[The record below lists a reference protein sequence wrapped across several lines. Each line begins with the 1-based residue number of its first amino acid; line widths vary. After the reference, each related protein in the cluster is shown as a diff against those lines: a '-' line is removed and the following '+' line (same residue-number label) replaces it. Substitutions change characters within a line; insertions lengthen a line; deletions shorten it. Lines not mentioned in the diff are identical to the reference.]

1 MINTRFELY
10 KFRRELKR
18 NGKDYTF
25 RRRKLNKFNEPTIEL
40 EDVLTIRCL
49 YHEVSSFKTTSTG
62 DSSTTVTEK
71 QPMLLCAVED
81 VKDSGLEAGD
91 FIEVDDSVYGDKKVL
106 RFVGIV
112 DIQNYGIIADISLEV
127 VDDGFES

>member
-1 MINTRFELY
+1 MINTKFELY

-25 RRRKLNKFNEPTIEL
+25 RRRKLNQFNEPTGDL

-81 VKDSGLEAGD
+81 VKGSVLEIGD

-112 DIQNYGIIADISLEV
+112 DIQNYGILADISLEV

>member
-1 MINTRFELY
+1 MINTKFELY

-49 YHEVSSFKTTSTG
+49 YHEDSSFKTTLTG

-91 FIEVDDSVYGDKKVL
+91 FIEVEDSVYGDKKVL

>member
-1 MINTRFELY
+1 MINTKFELY
-10 KFRRELKR
+10 KLRRELKR

-25 RRRKLNKFNEPTIEL
+25 RRRKLNQFNEPTGEL

-81 VKDSGLEAGD
+81 VKGSVLEIGD
-91 FIEVDDSVYGDKKVL
+91 FIEVNDSVYEDKKLL
-106 RFVGIV
+106 RFIGIV

>member
-1 MINTRFELY
+1 MINTKFELY

-18 NGKDYTF
+18 NGKNYTF
-25 RRRKLNKFNEPTIEL
+25 HRHKLNQFNEPTGEL
-40 EDVLTIRCL
+40 EDVLTICCL
-49 YHEVSSFKTTSTG
+49 YHEVSSFKTTSTADG
-62 DSSTTVTEK
+62 STTVTEK

-81 VKDSGLEAGD
+81 VKDSGLKIGD
-91 FIEVDDSVYGDKKVL
+91 FIKVDDSVYGDEKVL

-127 VDDGFES
+127 VEDGFES

>member
-25 RRRKLNKFNEPTIEL
+25 RRRKLNQFNEPTTEL

>member
-25 RRRKLNKFNEPTIEL
+25 RRRKLNQFNEPTIEL

>member
-1 MINTRFELY
+1 MINTKFELY

-25 RRRKLNKFNEPTIEL
+25 RRRKLNQFNEPTIEL

-62 DSSTTVTEK
+62 DSSTIVTEK

-91 FIEVDDSVYGDKKVL
+91 FIEVEDSVYGDKKVL

>member
-18 NGKDYTF
+18 NGRDYTF
-25 RRRKLNKFNEPTIEL
+25 CRRKLNQFNEPTGEL

-49 YHEVSSFKTTSTG
+49 YHETSSFKTISTG
-62 DSSTTVTEK
+62 DSSTTVTDK
-71 QPMLLCAVED
+71 RPMLLCAVDD
-81 VKDSGLEAGD
+81 VKDSGLEIGD
-91 FIEVDDSVYGDKKVL
+91 FIEVSDSVYGGKKVL

-127 VDDGFES
+127 VDDGCES

>member
-1 MINTRFELY
+1 MLM
-10 KFRRELKR
+10 
-18 NGKDYTF
+18 
-25 RRRKLNKFNEPTIEL
+25 
-40 EDVLTIRCL
+40 IRCL

-91 FIEVDDSVYGDKKVL
+91 FIEVEDSVYGDKKVL

>member
-10 KFRRELKR
+10 KLRRELKR

-25 RRRKLNKFNEPTIEL
+25 QRRKLNQFNEPTDEL
-40 EDVLTIRCL
+40 DDVLTIRCL

-81 VKDSGLEAGD
+81 VKDSRLEIGD

>member
-1 MINTRFELY
+1 MINTKFELY
-10 KFRRELKR
+10 KLRRELKR

-25 RRRKLNKFNEPTIEL
+25 RRRKLNQFNEPTGEL

-49 YHEVSSFKTTSTG
+49 YHEVSSFKTTSIG

-81 VKDSGLEAGD
+81 VKGSSLEEGN
-91 FIEVDDSVYGDKKVL
+91 FIEVNDSVYGDKKVL

>member
-1 MINTRFELY
+1 MINTKFELY
-10 KFRRELKR
+10 KLRRELKR
-18 NGKDYTF
+18 SGKDYTF
-25 RRRKLNKFNEPTIEL
+25 RRRKLNQFNEPTGEL

-49 YHEVSSFKTTSTG
+49 YHEVSSFKTTSSG

-81 VKDSGLEAGD
+81 VKGSGLEIGD
-91 FIEVDDSVYGDKKVL
+91 FIEVNDSVYEDKKVL
-106 RFVGIV
+106 RFIGIV

>member
-10 KFRRELKR
+10 KLRRELKR

-25 RRRKLNKFNEPTIEL
+25 HRRKLNQFNEPTDDL

-81 VKDSGLEAGD
+81 VKDSGLEIGD
-91 FIEVDDSVYGDKKVL
+91 FIEVEDSVYGGKKVL

>member
-10 KFRRELKR
+10 KLRRELKR

-25 RRRKLNKFNEPTIEL
+25 RRRKLNKFNEPIGEL

>member
-1 MINTRFELY
+1 MINTKFELY
-10 KFRRELKR
+10 KFRRELRR

-25 RRRKLNKFNEPTIEL
+25 RRRKLNQFDEPTGEL

-81 VKDSGLEAGD
+81 AKDSGLEIGD
-91 FIEVDDSVYGDKKVL
+91 FIEVEDSVYGDKKVL
-106 RFVGIV
+106 RLVGIV

-127 VDDGFES
+127 VDNGFES

>member
-1 MINTRFELY
+1 MINTKFELY
-10 KFRRELKR
+10 KLRRELKR

-25 RRRKLNKFNEPTIEL
+25 RRRKLNKFNEPTGEL

-81 VKDSGLEAGD
+81 VKGSGLEMGD
-91 FIEVDDSVYGDKKVL
+91 FIEVVDSVYGDKKVL

-127 VDDGFES
+127 VEDGFES

>member
-1 MINTRFELY
+1 MINTKFELY

-25 RRRKLNKFNEPTIEL
+25 RRRKLNQFNEPTGDL

-81 VKDSGLEAGD
+81 VKGSGLEIGD

-106 RFVGIV
+106 RFVGVV
-112 DIQNYGIIADISLEV
+112 DIQNYGILADISLEV

>member
-1 MINTRFELY
+1 MINTKFELY
-10 KFRRELKR
+10 KLRRELKR
-18 NGKDYTF
+18 NGKDCTF
-25 RRRKLNKFNEPTIEL
+25 RRRKLNQFNEPTGEL

-81 VKDSGLEAGD
+81 VKGSSLEEGD
-91 FIEVDDSVYGDKKVL
+91 FIEVNDSVYGDKKVL

>member
-25 RRRKLNKFNEPTIEL
+25 RRRKLNKFNEPIGEL
-40 EDVLTIRCL
+40 EDILTVRCL

-81 VKDSGLEAGD
+81 VKDSGLEIGD
-91 FIEVDDSVYGDKKVL
+91 FIEVEDSVYGDKKVL

>member
-10 KFRRELKR
+10 KLRRELKR

-25 RRRKLNKFNEPTIEL
+25 RRRKLNKFNEPTGEL
-40 EDVLTIRCL
+40 EDVLTICCL

-62 DSSTTVTEK
+62 DSSTTVAEK

-81 VKDSGLEAGD
+81 VKGSGLEMGD
-91 FIEVDDSVYGDKKVL
+91 FIEVDDSVYGGKKVL

-112 DIQNYGIIADISLEV
+112 DVQNYGIIADISLEV

>member
-18 NGKDYTF
+18 NGMDYTF
-25 RRRKLNKFNEPTIEL
+25 HRRKLNKFNEPTGKL
-40 EDVLTIRCL
+40 EDILTVRCL

-62 DSSTTVTEK
+62 DSSTTVIEK

-81 VKDSGLEAGD
+81 VKDSGLEIGD
-91 FIEVDDSVYGDKKVL
+91 FIEVKDSVYGDKKFL

>member
-10 KFRRELKR
+10 KLRRELKR

-25 RRRKLNKFNEPTIEL
+25 RRRKLNKFNEPTGEL
-40 EDVLTIRCL
+40 EDVFTIRCL

-81 VKDSGLEAGD
+81 VKGSGLEMGD
-91 FIEVDDSVYGDKKVL
+91 FIEVDDSVYDDKKVL
-106 RFVGIV
+106 RFVGVV

>member
-1 MINTRFELY
+1 MINTKFELY

-25 RRRKLNKFNEPTIEL
+25 RRRKLNQFNEPTGDL

-81 VKDSGLEAGD
+81 VKGSGLEIGD

-106 RFVGIV
+106 RFVGV
-112 DIQNYGIIADISLEV
+112 ADIQSYGILADISLEV

>member
-1 MINTRFELY
+1 MINTKFELY
-10 KFRRELKR
+10 KFRRELRR

-25 RRRKLNKFNEPTIEL
+25 HRRKLNQFNEPTGEL
-40 EDVLTIRCL
+40 EDVLTICCL

-62 DSSTTVTEK
+62 DGSTIVTEK

-81 VKDSGLEAGD
+81 VKDSGLKVGD
-91 FIEVDDSVYGDKKVL
+91 FIEVNDSVYGDKKVL

-112 DIQNYGIIADISLEV
+112 DIQNYGILADISLEV

>member
-1 MINTRFELY
+1 MINTKFELY
-10 KFRRELKR
+10 KLRRELKR

-25 RRRKLNKFNEPTIEL
+25 RRRKLNQFNEPTGEL
-40 EDVLTIRCL
+40 EDVLAIRCL

-81 VKDSGLEAGD
+81 VKGSSLEEGD
-91 FIEVDDSVYGDKKVL
+91 FIEVNDSVYGDKKVL

>member
-1 MINTRFELY
+1 MINTKFELY
-10 KFRRELKR
+10 KLRRELKR
-18 NGKDYTF
+18 NGKEYTF
-25 RRRKLNKFNEPTIEL
+25 RRRELNKFNEPTGEL

>member
-1 MINTRFELY
+1 MINTKFELY
-10 KFRRELKR
+10 KFRRELRR

-25 RRRKLNKFNEPTIEL
+25 RRRKLNQFNEPAGDL

-81 VKDSGLEAGD
+81 VKGGRLEIGD

-106 RFVGIV
+106 RFVGVV
-112 DIQNYGIIADISLEV
+112 DIQNYGILADISLEV

>member
-1 MINTRFELY
+1 MINTRFELH
-10 KFRRELKR
+10 KLRRELKR
-18 NGKDYTF
+18 NGNDDTF
-25 RRRKLNKFNEPTIEL
+25 HRRKLNKFNEPAGDL
-40 EDVLTIRCL
+40 VDVLTIRCL
-49 YHEVSSFKTTSTG
+49 YHEVSSFKTISTG

-81 VKDSGLEAGD
+81 VKDSRLEIGD
-91 FIEVDDSVYGDKKVL
+91 FIEVVDSVYGDKKAL

-112 DIQNYGIIADISLEV
+112 DIQNYGILADISLEV

>member
-1 MINTRFELY
+1 MINTKFELY
-10 KFRRELKR
+10 KLRRELKR

-25 RRRKLNKFNEPTIEL
+25 RRRKLNQFNEPTGEL

-49 YHEVSSFKTTSTG
+49 YHEVSSFRTTSTG

-81 VKDSGLEAGD
+81 VKGSSLEEGD
-91 FIEVDDSVYGDKKVL
+91 FIEVNDSVYGDKKVL

>member
-10 KFRRELKR
+10 KLRRELKR
-18 NGKDYTF
+18 NGKDYMF
-25 RRRKLNKFNEPTIEL
+25 RRHKLNKFNEPTGEL

-81 VKDSGLEAGD
+81 VKDSGLEIGD
-91 FIEVDDSVYGDKKVL
+91 FIEVEDSVYGDKKVL

>member
-25 RRRKLNKFNEPTIEL
+25 YRRKLNKFNEPTGEL
-40 EDVLTIRCL
+40 EDILTVRCL

-62 DSSTTVTEK
+62 DSSTTVIEK

-81 VKDSGLEAGD
+81 VKDSGLEIGD
-91 FIEVDDSVYGDKKVL
+91 FIEVEDSVYGDKKVL

>member
-10 KFRRELKR
+10 KLRRELKR

-25 RRRKLNKFNEPTIEL
+25 QRRKLNQFNEPTDEL
-40 EDVLTIRCL
+40 DDVLTIRCL

-81 VKDSGLEAGD
+81 VKDSGLEIGD
-91 FIEVDDSVYGDKKVL
+91 FIEVEDSVYGGKKVL

>member
-25 RRRKLNKFNEPTIEL
+25 RRHKLNKFNEPTDEL
-40 EDVLTIRCL
+40 YDVLTIRCL

-81 VKDSGLEAGD
+81 VKDSGLEIGD
-91 FIEVDDSVYGDKKVL
+91 FIEVEDSVYGDKKVL

>member
-1 MINTRFELY
+1 MINTKFELY
-10 KFRRELKR
+10 KLRRELKR

-25 RRRKLNKFNEPTIEL
+25 RRRKLNQFNEPTTDL
-40 EDVLTIRCL
+40 EDVLTVRCL
-49 YHEVSSFKTTSTG
+49 YHEVSSFKTISTG

-71 QPMLLCAVED
+71 QSMLLCAVED
-81 VKDSGLEAGD
+81 VKDSGLEIGD

-127 VDDGFES
+127 VEDGFES

>member
-10 KFRRELKR
+10 KLRRELKR

-25 RRRKLNKFNEPTIEL
+25 RRHKLNKFNEPTIEL

-49 YHEVSSFKTTSTG
+49 YHEVSSFKTTLTG

-81 VKDSGLEAGD
+81 VKDSELEIGD
-91 FIEVDDSVYGDKKVL
+91 FIEVEDSVYGGKKVL

>member
-1 MINTRFELY
+1 MINTKFELY
-10 KFRRELKR
+10 KLRRELKR

-25 RRRKLNKFNEPTIEL
+25 RRRKLNKFNEPTGEL

-81 VKDSGLEAGD
+81 VKGSGLEMGD
-91 FIEVDDSVYGDKKVL
+91 FIEIVDYVYGDKKVL

-127 VDDGFES
+127 VEDGFES

>member
-1 MINTRFELY
+1 MINTKFELY
-10 KFRRELKR
+10 KFRRELRR

-25 RRRKLNKFNEPTIEL
+25 RRRKLNNFNEPTGEL
-40 EDVLTIRCL
+40 EDILTIRCL

-81 VKDSGLEAGD
+81 VKGSGLELGD

-106 RFVGIV
+106 RFVGIA

>member
-25 RRRKLNKFNEPTIEL
+25 HRRKLNQFNEPTIEL

-49 YHEVSSFKTTSTG
+49 YHEVSSFKTVSTG

-81 VKDSGLEAGD
+81 VKDSGLEIGD
-91 FIEVDDSVYGDKKVL
+91 FIEVEDSVYGDKKVL

>member
-1 MINTRFELY
+1 MINTKFELY
-10 KFRRELKR
+10 KLRRELKR

-25 RRRKLNKFNEPTIEL
+25 RRRKLNQFNEPTGEL

-81 VKDSGLEAGD
+81 VKGSSLEEGD
-91 FIEVDDSVYGDKKVL
+91 FIEVNDSVYGDKKVL